1 MVKKAR
7 KKLQSDDL
15 LNLLLD
21 NESIDLD
28 RDSFPVSPQRKERV
42 LYVNAL
48 LNQIKHDKRRRA
60 LHPPSVD
67 GVPKGAIRSCRKCY
81 YCNFSRTVGVE
92 WYVYCSHPSRTG
104 QNKFLKAGLNLD
116 CWRPPSQH

>member
-28 RDSFPVSPQRKERV
+28 RDNIPLSSQRKERV

-48 LNQIKHDKRRRA
+48 LDQVKHDKRRRE
-60 LHPPSVD
+60 LHPPSAD
-67 GVPKGAIRSCRKCY
+67 EIPHGVIRSCRKCY
-81 YCNFSRTVGVE
+81 FCNFVRTVGVE

-104 QNKFLKAGLNLD
+104 QNKFLKAGINLD
-116 CWRPPSQH
+116 CWRPPTK